1 MTPTTKMLNR
11 ATAMI
16 RKWRTPSPELPEYN
30 RKLGGKKSMCM
41 LSSDIDVDCHYLKAN
56 VKQAKNRCERKG
68 GI

>member
-1 MTPTTKMLNR
+1 
-11 ATAMI
+11 
-16 RKWRTPSPELPEYN
+16 
-30 RKLGGKKSMCM
+30 MCM